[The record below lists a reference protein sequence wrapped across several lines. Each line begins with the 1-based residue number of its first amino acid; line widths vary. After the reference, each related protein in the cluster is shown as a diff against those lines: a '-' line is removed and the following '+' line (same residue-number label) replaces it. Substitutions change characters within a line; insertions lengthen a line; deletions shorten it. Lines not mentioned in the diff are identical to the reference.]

1 MATHLKALLCRS
13 DRLER
18 GAAMVEYAL
27 LLALVS
33 VICLVSMAFLG
44 RELSQSFDDSGQD
57 ISVVN

>member
-1 MATHLKALLCRS
+1 MATHLKALLGRS
-13 DRLER
+13 SRLER

-44 RELSQSFDDSGQD
+44 RELRQSFDDSGQD